1 MKGDFMLQVYPETS
15 TETQHLLERWEKETL
30 VLAFHQMLLDFL
42 HHQQHKAGHPNL
54 STFLQHHNLPA
65 TVVLRLNG
73 GHSVLRTHVP
83 ELAQVLQ
90 LPAVVVEELASLST
104 NTLSH
109 PLTRIQHRL
118 TFQPTP
124 QGGLHAAG
132 SSFNPHRHP

>member
-1 MKGDFMLQVYPETS
+1 MQRRE
-15 TETQHLLERWEKETL
+15 HLLERWKKETL

-54 STFLQHHNLPA
+54 STFLQHHLPA

-73 GHSVLRTHVP
+73 GHTVPRTHVP

-90 LPAVVVEELASLST
+90 LPAVVVEELASLT
-104 NTLSH
+104 PNTRSH
-109 PLTRIQHRL
+109 PFTRIQHQL
-118 TFQPTP
+118 TFNVTA

-132 SSFNPHRHP
+132 SGHHPHRHP